1 MTASRAATVI
11 FAAAE
16 GPVPG
21 PKLVTLKA
29 KPRKVDPGDRTRLRA
44 KVDPCAGHEGDV
56 VQFFRKKK
64 RIATKQS
71 NGSCVAKVKVK
82 VPRTSVFRAV
92 SPQQDDDHLKG
103 TSKKVKVRVRRA

>member
-1 MTASRAATVI
+1 MTASRAATAI
-11 FAAAE
+11 FAVGG
-16 GPVPG
+16 GPVPSS
-21 PKLVTLKA
+21 KLVTLKA
-29 KPRKVDPGDRTRLRA
+29 KPRTVDRGDRTRLRA
-44 KVDPCAGHEGDV
+44 KVFPCAGHEGDV

-64 RIATKQS
+64 KIRTKQS

-82 VPRTSVFRAV
+82 VRKTSAFRAV